1 MVVQSAYLK
10 DMFGILDIVSTG
22 TFVCLSNFQF
32 VVEVS
37 AQPVMSSSK
46 SKYDDL
52 FVASQLILWVFLIIV
67 GMLFC
72 PFILY
77 FSLDECFSSLY
88 VVDASVYSDLDASL
102 ARVSALSLPWYP

>member
-10 DMFGILDIVSTG
+10 DMFGVLDIISTG
-22 TFVCLSNFQF
+22 TFVCLSDFQF

-37 AQPVMSSSK
+37 SQPVVTSSK

-52 FVASQLILWVFLIIV
+52 FVASQLIVWIFLIVV

-72 PFILY
+72 PFILL
-77 FSLDECFSSLY
+77 FAFD
-88 VVDASVYSDLDASL
+88 
-102 ARVSALSLPWYP
+102 